1 MEVGGNG
8 NVDRLPKEKD
18 EPEPRKDSSASNI
31 STLPAVPQ
39 TVCTDGEEMACA
51 ADSSVSMFAEGVT
64 PRPTTEECATQAE
77 NSTHDTVMTEATEEV
92 KVVEN
97 VTAPVSEVTS
107 TFESVVNDALRAIR
121 SGKQET
127 AKSCI
132 NTVQKLLSAVQKH
145 PDQIKNRK
153 LRLDNLAIKKF
164 VVDVKGGLDL
174 MKAVGFNEVK
184 SDKDVGYLLME
195 ESAFDAKK
203 MDFVI
208 TALTSAPPPPK
219 EETKKAAVK
228 TQCVGGCGFW
238 GDEAQDGYC
247 SLCFKKKLTG
257 QPTAAPSSVAASGPT
272 LRCKCGFYGQKQYDG
287 MCSVCFQKA
296 GGVPKKPAVVVNQW
310 RKKFRRALIKLKAVR
325 AFASAPRL
333 LQKNKTRCW
342 TCSRKVGITGIDCKC
357 GFIFCGTH
365 RYPDEHNCR
374 FDHKGNHQKV
384 LRKYNQQIVSKKFD
398 TID

>member
-18 EPEPRKDSSASNI
+18 EPEPRKDSSASKI
-31 STLPAVPQ
+31 STLSAVPHAIRA
-39 TVCTDGEEMACA
+39 DGEACA
-51 ADSSVSMFAEGVT
+51 PADAPVSMFTETV
-64 PRPTTEECATQAE
+64 PTTEESATQTD

-97 VTAPVSEVTS
+97 VATPDSELTS
-107 TFESVVNDALRAIR
+107 SFESVVNDALRTIR
-121 SGKQET
+121 SAKQET
-127 AKSCI
+127 AKSCV
-132 NTVQKLLSAVQKH
+132 NTVQKLLLAVQKH
-145 PDQIKNRK
+145 PDQLKNRK

-164 VVDVKGGLDL
+164 VVEVKGGLDL
-174 MKAVGFNEVK
+174 MKAVGFNEIK
-184 SDKDVGYLLME
+184 SEKDVGYLLME
-195 ESAFDAKK
+195 EAAYDAKK
-203 MDFVI
+203 VDFVV
-208 TALTSAPPPPK
+208 TALSSTPSPAK
-219 EETKKAAVK
+219 EETKKAVVK
-228 TQCVGGCGFW
+228 AQCVGGCGFW

-257 QPTAAPSSVAASGPT
+257 QPMAPAPAAAGGAAI
-272 LRCKCGFYGQKQYDG
+272 RCKCGFYGQKQYDN
-287 MCSVCFQKA
+287 MCSVCYHKA
-296 GGVPKKPAVVVNQW
+296 GGVKKPVVAVNQW

-374 FDHKGNHQKV
+374 YDHKGNHQKV
-384 LRKYNQQIVSKKFD
+384 LRKHNQQIVSKKFD